1 VSTRGGDAHSPSS
14 SNLSMDLDGREEAV
28 DLSGLTVLPESVAA
42 HVHRES
48 ISYTPNHAPA
58 DARRT
63 VFLYPYSETLL
74 EDQVTDKRVPRRL
87 HARSDRGAC
96 KADAL
101 GGVHDRGRAS

>member
-42 HVHRES
+42 HVHL
-48 ISYTPNHAPA
+48 
-58 DARRT
+58 
-63 VFLYPYSETLL
+63 FLYPYLETLL